1 MIQSADDDF
10 KEVRDRLLIE
20 RAKIEDEEYLKDLIA
35 DLENTQKEW
44 QETLQELKVQKERY
58 NKLIEEVKKI
68 KQIIVNDALKSN
80 ISNTSKF
87 RIRILSRNK
96 KERNKK

>member
-1 MIQSADDDF
+1 MIQSEDDDF
-10 KEVRDRLLIE
+10 KEARDRLLIE
-20 RAKIEDEEYLKDLIA
+20 RTKIEDEEYLKDLIA

-44 QETLQELKVQKERY
+44 QETLQELKLQKERY

-96 KERNKK
+96 KEKK

>member
-1 MIQSADDDF
+1 MIQSEDDDF
-10 KEVRDRLLIE
+10 KEARDRLLIE
-20 RAKIEDEEYLKDLIA
+20 RTKIEDEEYLKDLIA

-80 ISNTSKF
+80 ISNISKF

-96 KERNKK
+96 KEKK

>member
-1 MIQSADDDF
+1 MIQSEDDDF
-10 KEVRDRLLIE
+10 KEARDRLLIE
-20 RAKIEDEEYLKDLIA
+20 RTKIEDEEYLKDLIA

-44 QETLQELKVQKERY
+44 QETLQELKLQKERY

-80 ISNTSKF
+80 ISNISKF

-96 KERNKK
+96 KEKK

>member
-1 MIQSADDDF
+1 MIQSEDDDF

-20 RAKIEDEEYLKDLIA
+20 RTKIEDEEYLKDLIA

-68 KQIIVNDALKSN
+68 KQIIVNDALKFN
-80 ISNTSKF
+80 ISNISKF

-96 KERNKK
+96 KEKK

>member
-1 MIQSADDDF
+1 MIQSEDDDF
-10 KEVRDRLLIE
+10 KEARDRLLIE
-20 RAKIEDEEYLKDLIA
+20 RTKIEDEEYLKDLIA

-96 KERNKK
+96 KEKK